1 MPIAPHL
8 RVTPWNTADFSLPFS
23 QLHKVNLHVDLSCVQ
38 AGSDLTSRYEL
49 TLVFFLQIL
58 IIIMRQQPSEKAS
71 QYILK
76 THIIS

>member
-8 RVTPWNTADFSLPFS
+8 RVSPWNTTDFSLPLS
-23 QLHKVNLHVDLSCVQ
+23 QLHKVNLHVNLSCVQ

-49 TLVFFLQIL
+49 TLVSFLQTLIL
-58 IIIMRQQPSEKAS
+58 IMRQQPREKAS

-76 THIIS
+76 THVIS